1 MNIEFVCS
9 LFSFT
14 PVIFRY
20 CRRSFTFIEFI
31 IVRGGVCKVNAI
43 RNEKVFTTNLKEA
56 YEFAHYLFLTKGVGN
71 IEIEQIEEDC
81 YVRFTM
87 EYRHELGKQ
96 IWNIV
101 EQFNLESLV
110 FYGVF
115 WDVLRG
121 YITE

>member
-1 MNIEFVCS
+1 M
-9 LFSFT
+9 
-14 PVIFRY
+14 
-20 CRRSFTFIEFI
+20 
-31 IVRGGVCKVNAI
+31 NAI

-56 YEFAHYLFLTKGVGN
+56 YEFAHYLYLTKGVGN
-71 IEIEQIEEDC
+71 IEIEQIEDDC

-87 EYRHELGKQ
+87 EYSHELGKQ
-96 IWNIV
+96 IRNIV

-121 YITE
+121 YIPE